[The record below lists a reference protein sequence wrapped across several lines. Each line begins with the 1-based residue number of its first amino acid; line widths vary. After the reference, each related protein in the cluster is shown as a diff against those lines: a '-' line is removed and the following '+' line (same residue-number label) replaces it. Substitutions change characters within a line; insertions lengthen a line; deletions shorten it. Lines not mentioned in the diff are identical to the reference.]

1 MNITN
6 EMINEIRNKVD
17 IVEVIS
23 KYIPLT
29 QRGKNYFGVCPFH
42 DDHSPSMSVSK
53 EKQIFTCFSCGATGN
68 VFTFVADYEHI
79 GFYDA
84 VRLLGNQVGYNL
96 GQARVIKNKN
106 AEAYEIYDK
115 ACKFYQNNLNTSLGK
130 NANEYLEARHIDKD
144 TIKKFKIGLSI
155 SKTSVTDFLLNKD
168 VSLKTLIDLGITNEN
183 GTDLFINRIMFP
195 LYDLEGNVVAFSG
208 RIYNT
213 KDGSKYINTKE
224 TSIFKKGNILYN
236 YHNAKELLKKNDSI
250 IVMEGFMDV
259 IRASTVGI
267 KNCIATMGT
276 ALTKQNANLLK
287 KMANTII
294 LCFDGDK
301 AGEEAT
307 ISAINVLKEIDVTP
321 KVVRLE
327 EGLDPDEYILK
338 YGKDKFQSKIDNPES
353 SIEFIME
360 QHKNNK
366 NLTDIEDIAK
376 YINESLNDLLQ
387 IEDEV
392 FVNLTLKKMS
402 DEYKVE
408 YDILKNKYMELKNQQ
423 KPQQIV
429 NVQKKKKKYSQ
440 HELASKYLIHY
451 MLKDEKIINEVE
463 KKVTFFPDADTRNLA
478 NQIIYFYHKYGTLK
492 IADFISYIAN
502 KEEELKLFNEILNIK
517 NDSEYIPEEIDDYI
531 KVINAY
537 PIKNKINE
545 LKDKLKDE
553 KDPLKQ
559 ANILSEILSLKG
571 VKQWS
576 KKLKHMRSERKN

>member
-23 KYIPLT
+23 KYVPLI

-96 GQARVIKNKN
+96 GNKSLTKNKN
-106 AEAYEIYDK
+106 AESYEIYEQ
-115 ACKFYQNNLNTSLGK
+115 ACKFYQNSLNSSLGK
-130 NANEYLEARHIDKD
+130 NANEYLEKRKIDKD
-144 TIKKFKIGLSI
+144 SIKKFRIGLSM
-155 SKTSVTDFLLNKD
+155 SKTSLTDYLISKGY
-168 VSLKTLIDLGITNEN
+168 SLKKLIELGLSNEN
-183 GTDLFINRIMFP
+183 GTDLFTNRIMFP
-195 LYDLEGNVVAFSG
+195 LYDLEGNIVAFSG

-236 YHNAKELLKKNDSI
+236 YHNAKEMLKKNSSV

-259 IRASTVGI
+259 IRANTIGI
-267 KNCIATMGT
+267 TNCIATMGT

-287 KMANTII
+287 KMSDNII

-307 ISAINVLKEIDVTP
+307 TSAINILKEIDVTP

-327 EGLDPDEYILK
+327 EELDPDEYVLK
-338 YGKDKFQSKIDNPES
+338 YGEEKFASKINNPES
-353 SIEFIME
+353 TIEFLME
-360 QHKNNK
+360 QHKTNK
-366 NLTDIEDIAK
+366 NFSDIEDITR

-387 IEDEV
+387 VDDIVLID
-392 FVNLTLKKMS
+392 LTLKKMS
-402 DEYKVE
+402 DEYKVGYE
-408 YDILKNKYMELKNQQ
+408 ILKNKYEDLKRKIESKNPEIKNENNKKVKYNQ
-423 KPQQIV
+423 
-429 NVQKKKKKYSQ
+429 Y
-440 HELASKYLIHY
+440 ELASRSLLFY
-451 MLKDEKIINEVE
+451 MLKDEKVIAKVE
-463 KKVTFFPDADTRNLA
+463 KNISFFPDNNIRELSNE
-478 NQIIYFYHKYGTLK
+478 IIYFYHKYGVFN
-492 IADFISYIAN
+492 IADFISFISSKEDILKTFNDIINMNINETYI
-502 KEEELKLFNEILNIK
+502 I
-517 NDSEYIPEEIDDYI
+517 EEIDDYI
-531 KVINAY
+531 KVINSY
-537 PIKNKINE
+537 PISKKENE
-545 LKDKLKDE
+545 LKEMLKKE
-553 KDPLKQ
+553 TDPIKQ
-559 ANILSEILSLKG
+559 AKILSEILSLKG
-571 VKQWS
+571 VKQ
-576 KKLKHMRSERKN
+576 